1 MPEASTVLLL
11 SKHTNSPCLNT
22 PELHFTLHF
31 FSESE
36 REREIVRGNISK
48 HTLPDAHMLNP
59 VSLQTTHMDMIL
71 QCSFSTFQTQ
81 RHTYFKKKPIILLLS
96 ACVPR
101 DGKRIRSFSCDCHR
115 HLVKDFNRE
124 ETFGLFI
131 AIYPFPSSLLGT
143 WSRVETVVWPWKHS
157 VILLST
163 SSPPN
168 FPDFGSL
175 VVTG

>member
-1 MPEASTVLLL
+1 MLLMRYVMAFTFYIIHWKSRVITLVWLVTLMLPPGYSNKHQMADKKGIQFGMPEASTVLLL

-81 RHTYFKKKPIILLLS
+81 RHTYLKKNNNP
-96 ACVPR
+96 P
-101 DGKRIRSFSCDCHR
+101 SFSLR
-115 HLVKDFNRE
+115 PPGW
-124 ETFGLFI
+124 ETNQEFFL
-131 AIYPFPSSLLGT
+131 
-143 WSRVETVVWPWKHS
+143 W
-157 VILLST
+157 LS
-163 SSPPN
+163 SSPC
-168 FPDFGSL
+168 
-175 VVTG
+175 